1 MHKYQGV
8 SLSEANQVHGPRPGS
23 RLLSDI
29 IVSHYFNRGMR
40 SLGIYNR
47 RRVRGGTALSTHA
60 GGRGIDFGV
69 PSANGRATA
78 SGKKLGDELVLK
90 LIHASDALGIQEIIW
105 QGKRITA
112 GPKGVPVTKPYRG
125 LDRHFTHVHASQT
138 VDLASRN
145 ADANLAKWY
154 HHFLG
159 F

>member
-8 SLSEANQVHGPRPGS
+8 SLAEANQVHGPRPGS

-29 IVSHYFNRGMR
+29 ICGHYFARGLR
-40 SLGIYNR
+40 PLGIYNR

-60 GGRGIDFGV
+60 AGRGIDFGV
-69 PSANGRATA
+69 PSKAGRATPE
-78 SGKKLGDELVLK
+78 GKKVGDELVLK
-90 LIHASDALGIQEIIW
+90 LIHASDALGIQEVIW

-112 GPKGVPVTKPYRG
+112 GPDGKPVTKNYRG
-125 LDRHFTHVHASQT
+125 LDRHFTHVHCSQT
-138 VDLASRN
+138 VDVSSRP
-145 ADANLAKWY
+145 ADANLSKWY